1 MELPKGALE
10 HSALVVAHPD
20 DEVLWFGSIL
30 ERVDRIIICY
40 IEASHRPE
48 LNEARRKSIAEHQ
61 LRDRIDVLDL
71 AQVKSHNK
79 CSWPEP
85 EETSYGVRLD
95 RYRGFDE
102 PYRKQAQRLEE
113 ALAPVIRGF
122 RNVYTH
128 NPWGEY
134 GHEDHIQLSRIVTRL
149 ATSSGARVW
158 YNSYV
163 SNKSS
168 LLMRRYVQGFG
179 QPYYTLPV
187 DTTKAR
193 EFADTYYRNGA
204 WTWME
209 DYAWFNSESFV
220 EGPLVAESQPCKGAL
235 FPLNFIRVP
244 FEPIAAGASKS
255 SLAGRLRRKLGSV
268 VRISRHRETNPATR

>member
-1 MELPKGALE
+1 MELPEEALE
-10 HSALVVAHPD
+10 LSALVVAHPD

-40 IEASHRPE
+40 IEASHWPE
-48 LNEARRKSIAEHQ
+48 LSDARRKSIAEHP
-61 LRDRIDVLDL
+61 LRDRIYLLDL
-71 AQVKSHNK
+71 TQVKSHNK

-85 EETSYGVRLD
+85 VETSYGVCLD

-102 PYRKQAQRLEE
+102 PFQQQAQRLEE
-113 ALAPVIRGF
+113 ALAPAIRGF

-134 GHEDHIQLSRIVTRL
+134 GHEDHIQLCRIATRL
-149 ATSSGARVW
+149 ATSGGARIW
-158 YNSYV
+158 YNNYV
-163 SNKSS
+163 SNKSNM
-168 LLMRRYVQGFG
+168 LMRRYVQGFG

-187 DTTKAR
+187 DTAKAR

-209 DYAWFNSESFV
+209 DYVWFSSESFV
-220 EGPLVAESQPCKGAL
+220 EGPLVSQSKPCKGAL

-244 FEPIAAGASKS
+244 FEPMPAAVSNPG
-255 SLAGRLRRKLGSV
+255 LAGRLRRKIRSI
-268 VRISRHRETNPATR
+268 VRIPRHKGSHPATR

>member
-10 HSALVVAHPD
+10 RSALVVAHPD

-40 IEASHRPE
+40 TEASHWPE
-48 LNEARRKSIAEHQ
+48 LGDARRKSIAEHP
-61 LRDRIDVLDL
+61 LRDRIEVLGL

-85 EETSYGVRLD
+85 TETSYGVRLD
-95 RYRGFDE
+95 RYRGFDA
-102 PYRKQAQRLEE
+102 PYQKQAQRLEE
-113 ALAPVIRGF
+113 ALAPAVRGF

-134 GHEDHIQLSRIVTRL
+134 GHEDHIQLSRIATRL
-149 ATSSGARVW
+149 ATSGGARIW

-168 LLMRRYVQGFG
+168 MLMRRYVQGFG
-179 QPYYTLPV
+179 KPYYTLPV
-187 DTTKAR
+187 DVATVR

-209 DYAWFNSESFV
+209 DYVWFSSESFV
-220 EGPLVAESQPCKGAL
+220 EGPLVPQSQPCKGAL

-244 FEPIAAGASKS
+244 FEPIPAVVSESGVAS
-255 SLAGRLRRKLGSV
+255 RLRRKIGSI
-268 VRISRHRETNPATR
+268 VRISRHKGSSPAVR